1 MEIPENIQQ
10 QLNQFQQLQ
19 QQAQAVSMQV
29 QNVEVQIQETEKALE
44 ELKARQELKAL
55 VDSYANESDRNNQD
69 YYVNVFTEDCHVRVY
84 FNNKLGMDLK
94 NVHDLIKAYKGF
106 GAAKESFHMNGQQYV
121 EFQDSEHATGT
132 CYALAHLVNE
142 KNGKDILAL
151 HGVRYY
157 DKYVKKDGKWK
168 IAGFNPE

>member
-1 MEIPENIQQ
+1 MGCSSEAALPFENSKK
-10 QLNQFQQLQ
+10 LD
-19 QQAQAVSMQV
+19 
-29 QNVEVQIQETEKALE
+29 
-44 ELKARQELKAL
+44 ELIARQELKAL

-69 YYVNVFTEDCHVRVY
+69 FYVNVFTEDCHVRVY

-121 EFQDSEHATGT
+121 EFQDLEHATGT

-142 KNGKDILAL
+142 KDGKDMLTV

-157 DKYVKKDGKWK
+157 DKYVKKDGKWR
-168 IAGFNPE
+168 IAEREQYFVFSDTRELKKEN

>member
-1 MEIPENIQQ
+1 MGCSGERAIDN
-10 QLNQFQQLQ
+10 
-19 QQAQAVSMQV
+19 
-29 QNVEVQIQETEKALE
+29 ETKKILE
-44 ELKARQELKAL
+44 ESIARQELKAL

-94 NVHDLIKAYKGF
+94 NVQDLIKEFKGF

-142 KNGKDILAL
+142 KDGKDILAV

-157 DKYVKKDGKWK
+157 DKYVKKNGKWK
-168 IAGFNPE
+168 ISEREQYFVFSDTRELKNEN

>member
-1 MEIPENIQQ
+1 MGCGGRI
-10 QLNQFQQLQ
+10 
-19 QQAQAVSMQV
+19 
-29 QNVEVQIQETEKALE
+29 EKEKIIAFE
-44 ELKARQELKAL
+44 ELTARKELKAL

-84 FNNKLGMDLK
+84 FNNQLGMDLK
-94 NVHDLIKAYKGF
+94 NVKDLIKAYKGF

-121 EFQDSEHATGT
+121 EFQDSQHATGT

-142 KNGKDILAL
+142 KNGKDVLAV

-168 IAGFNPE
+168 IAEREQYFVFSDIREPKKEN

>member
-1 MEIPENIQQ
+1 MGCSGEAALPVENSKK
-10 QLNQFQQLQ
+10 LD
-19 QQAQAVSMQV
+19 
-29 QNVEVQIQETEKALE
+29 
-44 ELKARQELKAL
+44 ELIARQELKAL

-69 YYVNVFTEDCHVRVY
+69 FYVNVFTEDCHVRVY

-121 EFQDSEHATGT
+121 EFQDFEHATGT

-142 KNGKDILAL
+142 KDGKDMLTV

-157 DKYVKKDGKWK
+157 DKYVKKDGKWR
-168 IAGFNPE
+168 IAEREQYFVFSDTRELKKEN

>member
-1 MEIPENIQQ
+1 MGCSGEAALPFENSKK
-10 QLNQFQQLQ
+10 LD
-19 QQAQAVSMQV
+19 
-29 QNVEVQIQETEKALE
+29 
-44 ELKARQELKAL
+44 ELIARQELKAL

-69 YYVNVFTEDCHVRVY
+69 FYVNVFTEDCHVRVY

-106 GAAKESFHMNGQQYV
+106 GAAKESFHMNGKQYV
-121 EFQDSEHATGT
+121 EFQDLEHATGT

-142 KNGKDILAL
+142 KDGKDMLTV

-157 DKYVKKDGKWK
+157 DKYVKKDGKWR
-168 IAGFNPE
+168 IAEREQYFVFSDTRELKKEN

>member
-1 MEIPENIQQ
+1 MGCSGEAALPFENSKK
-10 QLNQFQQLQ
+10 LD
-19 QQAQAVSMQV
+19 
-29 QNVEVQIQETEKALE
+29 
-44 ELKARQELKAL
+44 ELIARQELKAL
-55 VDSYANESDRNNQD
+55 VDSYANESDRNNQAF
-69 YYVNVFTEDCHVRVY
+69 YVNVFTEDCHVRVY

-121 EFQDSEHATGT
+121 EFQDLEHATGT

-142 KNGKDILAL
+142 KDGKDMLTV

-157 DKYVKKDGKWK
+157 DKYVKKDGKWR
-168 IAGFNPE
+168 IAEREQYFVFSDTRELKKEN

>member
-1 MEIPENIQQ
+1 MGCGMI
-10 QLNQFQQLQ
+10 
-19 QQAQAVSMQV
+19 
-29 QNVEVQIQETEKALE
+29 ETENSKVLE
-44 ELKARQELKAL
+44 QLTARQELKAL

-94 NVHDLIKAYKGF
+94 NVQDLIKAYKSF

-132 CYALAHLVNE
+132 CYALAHLVTE
-142 KNGKDILAL
+142 KNGKDILADY
-151 HGVRYY
+151 GVRYY
-157 DKYVKKDGKWK
+157 DKYVEKNEKLR
-168 IAGFNPE
+168 ISESE